1 MTEALDRD
9 DIVRLLDQLGSDQD
23 ADVLDA
29 ARELH
34 AQIIA
39 AGVDWDELL
48 MPDASVDADD
58 AGDQAAPDNSDEDV
72 ADAAPAT
79 GKKSKDAETLALI
92 EKLLAKSGRSDALRE
107 ELEEYKADI
116 ANGEFDARDHQYV
129 RALHKRLAK

>member
-1 MTEALDRD
+1 MGPVPFKKGGIGIADGA
-9 DIVRLLDQLGSDQD
+9 QLGLHVQVKQVAPSSNG
-23 ADVLDA
+23 ACKLA
-29 ARELH
+29 AH
-34 AQIIA
+34 
-39 AGVDWDELL
+39 
-48 MPDASVDADD
+48 
-58 AGDQAAPDNSDEDV
+58 QAAPDNSDEDV

-116 ANGEFDARDHQYV
+116 TNGEFDARDHQYV